1 MKRSIK
7 NISLVA
13 SFTVLSFV
21 SQSPDS
27 PIGITAVPSAKA
39 VIGVPVSPA
48 SYAGV
53 ARRHT
58 RRAVAVTS
66 SAAASS
72 AAASSAQKQET
83 TQAAPPP
90 QSTGS
95 LPVGAVV
102 STVPTGCTSFTKDNA
117 QYYTCQGNY
126 YRAAFQGNNLV
137 YTVVPKP

>member
-7 NISLVA
+7 VLSTVA
-13 SFTVLSFV
+13 SFTVLSFA
-21 SQSPDS
+21 SQSPDTLL
-27 PIGITAVPSAKA
+27 GITAVPSAQA
-39 VIGVPVSPA
+39 VIGVPVSPV

-72 AAASSAQKQET
+72 AAASSAQQQQT

-90 QSTGS
+90 QSSGT
-95 LPVGAVV
+95 LPIGAVV
-102 STVPTGCTSFTKDNA
+102 TTVPTGCTPFTKDNV

-126 YRAAFQGNNLV
+126 YRAAYQGNNLV
-137 YTVVPKP
+137 YSVVPKP